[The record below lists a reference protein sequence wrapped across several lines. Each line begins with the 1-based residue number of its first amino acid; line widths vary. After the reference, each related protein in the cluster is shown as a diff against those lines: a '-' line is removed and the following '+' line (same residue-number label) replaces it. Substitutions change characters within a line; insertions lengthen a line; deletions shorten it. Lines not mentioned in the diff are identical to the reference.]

1 MKTHQPDFDRG
12 APAATDRWPPASP
25 PIPWSPASDWRALPD
40 ADVEPLLQAET
51 EAWRGDLYWDVRDS
65 WQVIQPARRA
75 GYLPGLVARDPTGR
89 HQGWTCFFVDRRCL
103 QVMIFV
109 SSSGPATTRLVDL
122 LLASPHA
129 QSALE
134 VSFFVR
140 DGAPGLAAS
149 LEARAF
155 ETEDYRYLLADLT
168 AGPAGGRA
176 GRVGSRVKAQHVIDA
191 GFRDAAARL
200 LARAYA
206 PSRELRVFAPHGT
219 LDEWRD
225 YVGNLLHSRD
235 CGSVLPS
242 ATMVARSPGG
252 ELEGLV
258 ITTKVSDGT
267 AHIAQCSVDPDAR
280 GRGCARQLVHEALK
294 AAARVGCTRATLLVS
309 ATNARA
315 LAIYEDFGFRD
326 RGRFLAARCVPRA
339 R

>member
-1 MKTHQPDFDRG
+1 MKIRQPDFDRG
-12 APAATDRWPPASP
+12 APAATERWTPASP
-25 PIPWSPASDWRALPD
+25 PVPWSPANDWRGLPD
-40 ADVEPLLQAET
+40 ADIEPLLQAET
-51 EAWRGDLYWDVRDS
+51 EAWRGDLFWDVRDS

-168 AGPAGGRA
+168 PGPAGGRA
-176 GRVGSRVKAQHVIDA
+176 GRVGSCVTAQPSSTPAFVTPRRVCWPAPTRRPASCVCS
-191 GFRDAAARL
+191 RRTARWTSG
-200 LARAYA
+200 ATTSAISCTHATAA
-206 PSRELRVFAPHGT
+206 PSCRPPR
-219 LDEWRD
+219 W
-225 YVGNLLHSRD
+225 SRD
-235 CGSVLPS
+235 RP
-242 ATMVARSPGG
+242 
-252 ELEGLV
+252 
-258 ITTKVSDGT
+258 
-267 AHIAQCSVDPDAR
+267 
-280 GRGCARQLVHEALK
+280 
-294 AAARVGCTRATLLVS
+294 AASWRAW
-309 ATNARA
+309 
-315 LAIYEDFGFRD
+315 
-326 RGRFLAARCVPRA
+326 
-339 R
+339 